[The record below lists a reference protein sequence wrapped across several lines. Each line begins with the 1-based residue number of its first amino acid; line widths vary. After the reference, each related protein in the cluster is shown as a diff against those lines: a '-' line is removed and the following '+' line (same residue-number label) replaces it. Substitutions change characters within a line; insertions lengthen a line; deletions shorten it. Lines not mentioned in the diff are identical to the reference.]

1 MNVIEKMKDYANQFG
16 AAVRHKD
23 YVRGKWLYDTVRTVA
38 VFLELDET
46 HMDEIMGEFE
56 ENLVQKC
63 YLEVAI
69 KQKNDPMYNPELLAK
84 K

>member
-1 MNVIEKMKDYANQFG
+1 MNVIKKMKDYANQFG

-38 VFLELDET
+38 VFLELDENRMT
-46 HMDEIMGEFE
+46 AIMGEFE
-56 ENLVQKC
+56 DELVQKC
-63 YLEVAI
+63 YLEVAV
-69 KQKNDPMYNPELLAK
+69 KRKNDPMYNPELLAK